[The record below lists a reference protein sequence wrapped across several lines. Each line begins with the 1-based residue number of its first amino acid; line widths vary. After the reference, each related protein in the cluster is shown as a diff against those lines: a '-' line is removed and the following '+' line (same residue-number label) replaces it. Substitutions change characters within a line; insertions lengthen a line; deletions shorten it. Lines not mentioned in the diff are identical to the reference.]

1 MMENDKDYEQKNLRG
16 INKRVVNHYRQLM
29 GGSTSPTMIREWW
42 RTRFQKM
49 YNMVKTCTKITYVMR
64 Q

>member
-29 GGSTSPTMIREWW
+29 GGLNQSNYD
-42 RTRFQKM
+42 KG
-49 YNMVKTCTKITYVMR
+49 MVEN
-64 Q
+64 